1 MSHRMT
7 PDDAMQSPVP
17 FRLIMSRLVGFI
29 RSYSSKLLLPSRTSC
44 FFRYFTSE
52 MSIAAVRSVQEE
64 DFLTISFTF
73 EGKQRKMQRSK
84 SEVLSKALTRIELSS
99 KKKAKKAK
107 KNADCSETGDTEEG
121 NATLWLNGE
130 LVDSSLTNETAWKD
144 GTTLKIGSESFTV
157 EVNPPTVKSLS
168 LPDNMM
174 SGFPVM
180 PSLQLEFGDKQYCRY
195 KWYKS
200 TNDSDEQASSVPASA
215 KEILN
220 WEEVGNEF
228 LYTPSILDVGCY
240 LKLTCAPG
248 NVKRV
253 SNVMSEMTSSVT
265 VAAGPGF
272 CPFDARHM
280 YTKKQTADYSTFR
293 VVSYNILADTYSKD
307 EFAQKVLFPY
317 CPPYALDISYRQQLL
332 LKEIPGYNA
341 DLICLQECGFKLF
354 QNNLQPALETMGF
367 EGLMRCKAGEVP
379 EGEATFFRKSK
390 FALFSQHDIVLSE
403 ALLGDPA
410 QAVVLDHVSATP
422 ILLETLQK
430 RNGIVQL
437 SILKV
442 LGFENQYL
450 CVVNTHLYYKPTYPH
465 IRLLQ
470 VAIILNHIQKVI
482 SQFCAGD
489 AGDGVNLPGNPVNVT
504 ADVNNLSEPQL
515 ADDKMHAHP
524 KVAVLFCGDF
534 NSGPRTGV
542 VELLTTGHVD
552 STHRDWTLCEDKEE
566 HCTTLSFSHDLNLF
580 SACGFPPFTNY
591 TGGFKG
597 TLDYIFADKKYLEVE
612 SVLPLPSEDD
622 LSSHFALPSVVM
634 PSDHLALV
642 CDVKWKL

>member
-1 MSHRMT
+1 MGGVRKM
-7 PDDAMQSPVP
+7 MQSGPVP
-17 FRLIMSRLVGFI
+17 FHLIMSCLVSFVKALSLTQRLH
-29 RSYSSKLLLPSRTSC
+29 LRTLCLSC
-44 FFRYFTSE
+44 YFTSK
-52 MSIAAVRSVQEE
+52 MPIAAVRSVQEE
-64 DFLTISFTF
+64 EFLTISFSY
-73 EGKQRKMQRSK
+73 EGKERKMQRSK
-84 SEVLSKALTRIELSS
+84 SEILSKALTRIELSS

-107 KNADCSETGDTEEG
+107 KNVQCNEEGDTEEG

-144 GTTLKIGSESFTV
+144 GATLKIGAETFTV
-157 EVNPPTVKSLS
+157 EVNPPTVKSLL
-168 LPDNMM
+168 LPENIM

-180 PSLQLEFGDKQYCRY
+180 PYLELEFGDKQYSRY

-200 TNDSDEQASSVPASA
+200 ANDSDEQASSVPASA
-215 KEILN
+215 NDILY

-240 LKLTCAPG
+240 LKLACTPG
-248 NVKRV
+248 DVRRV
-253 SNVMSEMTSSVT
+253 SDVTSEMTSSMT

-280 YTKKQTADYSTFR
+280 YTKKQTPDYSTFR
-293 VVSYNILADTYSKD
+293 VVSYNILADNYAKD

-317 CPPYALDISYRQQLL
+317 CPPYAMDISYRQQLL

-341 DLICLQECGFKLF
+341 DVICLQECGFKLF

-367 EGLMRCKAGEVP
+367 EALMRCKGEEVP

-390 FALFSQHDIVLSE
+390 FSLISQHDIVLKE
-403 ALLGDPA
+403 ALLNDPA
-410 QAVVLDHVSATP
+410 QAVVLDHVSPIP
-422 ILLETLQK
+422 ILLETLTK
-430 RNGIVQL
+430 RNTVVQL
-437 SILKV
+437 SLLKV
-442 LGFENQYL
+442 LGFEKQYL

-470 VAIILNHIQKVI
+470 GAIILNHIQKVM
-482 SQFCAGD
+482 SQFCSGD
-489 AGDGVNLPGNPVNVT
+489 ADEGVDIHAGGDRV
-504 ADVNNLSEPQL
+504 SPQI
-515 ADDKMHAHP
+515 ANDGIHARP
-524 KVAVLFCGDF
+524 QVAVLFCGDF
-534 NSGPRTGV
+534 NSGQRTGM
-542 VELLTTGHVD
+542 VELLTTGRVD

-566 HCTTLSFSHDLNLF
+566 HCTTLSISHDLDLY
-580 SACGFPPFTNY
+580 SACGFPAFTNY

-612 SVLPLPSEDD
+612 SVVPLPSEDV
-622 LSSHFALPSVVM
+622 LSSHLALPSVVM

>member
-1 MSHRMT
+1 M
-7 PDDAMQSPVP
+7 MQSSPVP
-17 FRLIMSRLVGFI
+17 FRLIMSRLVGFV
-29 RSYSSKLLLPSRTSC
+29 RVFLSTQLLPFRTSC
-44 FFRYFTSE
+44 LSRYFTSK
-52 MSIAAVRSVQEE
+52 MSVAAVRSVEEE
-64 DFLTISFTF
+64 DFLTISFSY

-84 SEVLSKALTRIELSS
+84 SEILSKALTRIELSS

-107 KNADCSETGDTEEG
+107 KNVECNETGDAEEG

-130 LVDSSLTNETAWKD
+130 LVESSLTNETAWKD
-144 GTTLKIGSESFTV
+144 GATLKIGAETFTI
-157 EVNPPTVKSLS
+157 EVNPPTVKSLL
-168 LPDNMM
+168 LPDNIM

-180 PSLQLEFGDKQYCRY
+180 PYLELEFGDKQYCRY

-248 NVKRV
+248 NVRRV
-253 SNVMSEMTSSVT
+253 SDVTSEMTSSVT

-280 YTKKQTADYSTFR
+280 YTKKQNADHSTFR
-293 VVSYNILADTYSKD
+293 VVSYNILADNYAKD

-317 CPPYALDISYRQQLL
+317 CPPYAMDISYRQQLL

-367 EGLMRCKAGEVP
+367 EGLMRCKGGEVP

-390 FALFSQHDIVLSE
+390 FALISQHDIILNE

-410 QAVVLDHVSATP
+410 QAVVLDHVSVTP

-430 RNGIVQL
+430 RNAIVQL
-437 SILKV
+437 SLLQV
-442 LGFENQYL
+442 LGFEKQYL

-482 SQFCAGD
+482 SQFCSRD
-489 AGDGVNLPGNPVNVT
+489 ADEGVNVQAG
-504 ADVNNLSEPQL
+504 ADHVSPQIHV
-515 ADDKMHAHP
+515 ANEGMHAHP
-524 KVAVLFCGDF
+524 QVAVMFCGDF
-534 NSGPRTGV
+534 NSTPRTGL

-566 HCTTLSFSHDLNLF
+566 HCTTLSISHDLHLF

-622 LSSHFALPSVVM
+622 LSPHLALPSVVM

>member
-1 MSHRMT
+1 MLGPIS
-7 PDDAMQSPVP
+7 
-17 FRLIMSRLVGFI
+17 FRLIMSRLVGFF
-29 RSYSSKLLLPSRTSC
+29 RAYSSKSLLPSRTSC
-44 FFRYFTSE
+44 FFRYFTSK
-52 MSIAAVRSVQEE
+52 MPIAAVRSVQEE
-64 DFLTISFTF
+64 EYLTISFTF

-84 SEVLSKALTRIELSS
+84 TEILSKALTRIELSS

-107 KNADCSETGDTEEG
+107 KNADCNETGDAEEG

-130 LVDSSLTNETAWKD
+130 LVDSSLTNETAWRD
-144 GTTLKIGSESFTV
+144 GATLKIGSETFTV
-157 EVNPPTVKSLS
+157 EVNPPTVTALS
-168 LPDNMM
+168 LPDNIM

-180 PSLQLEFGDKQYCRY
+180 PFLQLEFGEKQYCRY

-200 TNDSDEQASSVPASA
+200 TNNSDEQASSVPTSP
-215 KEILN
+215 KEILD
-220 WEEVGNEF
+220 WEEVGSDF
-228 LYTPSILDVGCY
+228 LYTPSMLDVGCY

-248 NVKRV
+248 NSRRV
-253 SNVMSEMTSSVT
+253 SNVASQMTSSVT

-280 YTKKQTADYSTFR
+280 YTKKETADHSTFR

-307 EFAQKVLFPY
+307 EFAQKILYPY

-354 QNNLQPALETMGF
+354 QNNLHPALESMGF
-367 EGLMRCKAGEVP
+367 EGLMKCKAGEVP

-390 FALFSQHDIVLSE
+390 FTLVSQHDIVLNE
-403 ALLGDPA
+403 ALLGDPT
-410 QAVVLDHVSATP
+410 QAVVLDRVSVTP
-422 ILLETLQK
+422 ILMETLQK
-430 RNGIVQL
+430 RNAIVQL

-450 CVVNTHLYYKPTYPH
+450 CIVNTHLYYKPTYPH

-489 AGDGVNLPGNPVNVT
+489 AVDDVNLTDIPT
-504 ADVNNLSEPQL
+504 ASSEHVSEPQ
-515 ADDKMHAHP
+515 AANDKMHAHP
-524 KVAVLFCGDF
+524 QVAVIFCGDF

-542 VELLTTGHVD
+542 VELLTTGHID
-552 STHRDWTLCEDKEE
+552 STHRDWTLCEDKDE
-566 HCTTLSFSHDLNLF
+566 HCTTLSFSHDFNLF

-597 TLDYIFADKKYLEVE
+597 TLDYIFADKKYFEVE
-612 SVLPLPSEDD
+612 SVLPLPSEDE
-622 LSSHFALPSVVM
+622 LSSHLALPSVVM

-642 CDVKWKL
+642 CDIKWKL

>member
-1 MSHRMT
+1 
-7 PDDAMQSPVP
+7 
-17 FRLIMSRLVGFI
+17 MSRLVGFV
-29 RSYSSKLLLPSRTSC
+29 RVFSSKQLLPFSTSC
-44 FFRYFTSE
+44 LCRYLTSK
-52 MSIAAVRSVQEE
+52 MPIANVRSVEE
-64 DFLTISFTF
+64 EAFLTISFSY

-84 SEVLSKALTRIELSS
+84 SEILSKALTRIELSS

-107 KNADCSETGDTEEG
+107 KNVECKENGDAEEG
-121 NATLWLNGE
+121 NASLWLNGE
-130 LVDSSLTNETAWKD
+130 PVDLSLTNETAWKD
-144 GTTLKIGSESFTV
+144 GASLKIGAETFTV
-157 EVNPPTVKSLS
+157 EVNPPTVKSLL
-168 LPDNMM
+168 LPENIM

-180 PSLQLEFGDKQYCRY
+180 PYLELEFGDKQYCRY

-200 TNDSDEQASSVPASA
+200 TNDSDDQASSVPASA

-228 LYTPSILDVGCY
+228 LYTPSVLDVGCY

-248 NVKRV
+248 NAKRV
-253 SNVMSEMTSSVT
+253 SDVASEMTSSLT

-293 VVSYNILADTYSKD
+293 VVSYNILADNYAKD

-317 CPPYALDISYRQQLL
+317 CPPYAMDISYRQQLL

-354 QNNLQPALETMGF
+354 ENNLQPALETMGF
-367 EGLMRCKAGEVP
+367 EGLMRCKGGETP

-390 FALFSQHDIVLSE
+390 FSLITQHDIVLKE
-403 ALLGDPA
+403 ALLNDPA
-410 QAVVLDHVSATP
+410 QAAILDHVSPIP
-422 ILLETLQK
+422 ILLETLTK
-430 RNGIVQL
+430 RNTVVQL

-442 LGFENQYL
+442 LGFEKRYL
-450 CVVNTHLYYKPTYPH
+450 CAVNTHLYYKPTYPH

-470 VAIILNHIQKVI
+470 SAIILNHIQKVI
-482 SQFCAGD
+482 SQFCSGD
-489 AGDGVNLPGNPVNVT
+489 ADEGVNVQ
-504 ADVNNLSEPQL
+504 ADADRVSPQI
-515 ADDKMHAHP
+515 ANDGMHAHP
-524 KVAVLFCGDF
+524 QVAVLFCGDF
-534 NSGPRTGV
+534 NSGPRTGL
-542 VELLTTGHVD
+542 VELLTTGRVD

-566 HCTTLSFSHDLNLF
+566 HCTTLSINHDWHLF
-580 SACGFPPFTNY
+580 SACGFPAFTNY

-597 TLDYIFADKKYLEVE
+597 TLDYIFGDKRYLEVE
-612 SVLPLPSEDD
+612 SVIPLPSEDD
-622 LSSHFALPSVVM
+622 LSSHLALPSVVM

>member
-1 MSHRMT
+1 
-7 PDDAMQSPVP
+7 
-17 FRLIMSRLVGFI
+17 MSRLVGFVGVF
-29 RSYSSKLLLPSRTSC
+29 SSKQLLSFRTSC
-44 FFRYFTSE
+44 LSRYFTSK
-52 MSIAAVRSVQEE
+52 MPIAAVRSVEEE
-64 DFLTISFTF
+64 DFLTISFSY

-84 SEVLSKALTRIELSS
+84 GEILSKALTRIELSS

-107 KNADCSETGDTEEG
+107 KNVECNENGDSEEG
-121 NATLWLNGE
+121 NATLWFNGE

-144 GTTLKIGSESFTV
+144 GATLEIGAETFTV
-157 EVNPPTVKSLS
+157 EVNPPTIKSLL
-168 LPDNMM
+168 LPDNIM

-180 PSLQLEFGDKQYCRY
+180 PHLELEFGDKQHCRY

-220 WEEVGNEF
+220 WEEVGSEF
-228 LYTPSILDVGCY
+228 LYTPSVLDVGCY
-240 LKLTCAPG
+240 LKLSCAPG
-248 NVKRV
+248 NAKRV
-253 SNVMSEMTSSVT
+253 SDVTSEMTSSLT

-280 YTKKQTADYSTFR
+280 YTKKQTADYSAFR
-293 VVSYNILADTYSKD
+293 VVSYNILADNYAKD

-317 CPPYALDISYRQQLL
+317 CPPYAMDISYRQQLL

-354 QNNLQPALETMGF
+354 EKNLQPALETMGF
-367 EGLMRCKAGEVP
+367 EGLMRCKGEEVP

-390 FALFSQHDIVLSE
+390 FSLITQHDIVLKE
-403 ALLGDPA
+403 ALLNDPA
-410 QAVVLDHVSATP
+410 QAGVLHHVSPIP
-422 ILLETLQK
+422 ILLETLTK
-430 RNGIVQL
+430 RNTVVQL

-442 LGFENQYL
+442 LGFEKRYL

-470 VAIILNHIQKVI
+470 ATIILNHIQKVL
-482 SQFCAGD
+482 SQFCSGD
-489 AGDGVNLPGNPVNVT
+489 TDKGVNVQAG
-504 ADVNNLSEPQL
+504 ADHISPQIPN
-515 ADDKMHAHP
+515 DGMQAHP
-524 KVAVLFCGDF
+524 QVAILFCGDF
-534 NSGPRTGV
+534 NSGPRTGL
-542 VELLTTGHVD
+542 VELLTTGRVD

-566 HCTTLSFSHDLNLF
+566 HCTTLSISHDLDLF
-580 SACGFPPFTNY
+580 SACGFPAFTNY

-597 TLDYIFADKKYLEVE
+597 TLDYIFADKTYLEVE

-622 LSSHFALPSVVM
+622 LSSHLALPSVVM

>member
-1 MSHRMT
+1 
-7 PDDAMQSPVP
+7 
-17 FRLIMSRLVGFI
+17 MSRLVGFV
-29 RSYSSKLLLPSRTSC
+29 RVFSSKQLLPFSTSC
-44 FFRYFTSE
+44 LCRYLTSK
-52 MSIAAVRSVQEE
+52 MPIANVRSVEE
-64 DFLTISFTF
+64 EAFLTISFSY

-84 SEVLSKALTRIELSS
+84 SEILSKALTRIELSS

-107 KNADCSETGDTEEG
+107 KNVECKENGDAEEG
-121 NATLWLNGE
+121 NASLWLNGE
-130 LVDSSLTNETAWKD
+130 PVDPSLTNETAWKD
-144 GTTLKIGSESFTV
+144 GASLKIGAETFTV
-157 EVNPPTVKSLS
+157 EVNPPTVKSLL
-168 LPDNMM
+168 LPENIM

-180 PSLQLEFGDKQYCRY
+180 PYLELEFGGKQYCRY

-200 TNDSDEQASSVPASA
+200 TNDSDDQASSVPASA

-228 LYTPSILDVGCY
+228 LYTPSVLDVGCY

-248 NVKRV
+248 NAKRV
-253 SNVMSEMTSSVT
+253 SDVTSEMTSSLT

-293 VVSYNILADTYSKD
+293 VVSYNILADNYAKD

-317 CPPYALDISYRQQLL
+317 CPPYAMDISYRQQLL

-354 QNNLQPALETMGF
+354 ENNLQPALETMGF
-367 EGLMRCKAGEVP
+367 EGLMRCKGGETP
-379 EGEATFFRKSK
+379 EGEATFFCKSK
-390 FALFSQHDIVLSE
+390 FSLITRHDIVLKE
-403 ALLGDPA
+403 ALLNDPA
-410 QAVVLDHVSATP
+410 QAAILDHVSPIP
-422 ILLETLQK
+422 ILLETLTK
-430 RNGIVQL
+430 RNTVVQL

-442 LGFENQYL
+442 LGFEKRYL
-450 CVVNTHLYYKPTYPH
+450 CAVNTHLYYKPTYPH

-470 VAIILNHIQKVI
+470 SAIILNHIQKVI
-482 SQFCAGD
+482 SQFCSGD
-489 AGDGVNLPGNPVNVT
+489 ADEGVNVQ
-504 ADVNNLSEPQL
+504 ADADRVSPQI
-515 ADDKMHAHP
+515 ANDGMHAHP
-524 KVAVLFCGDF
+524 QVAVLFCGDF
-534 NSGPRTGV
+534 NSGPRTGL
-542 VELLTTGHVD
+542 VELLTTGRVD

-566 HCTTLSFSHDLNLF
+566 HCTTLSINHDWHLF
-580 SACGFPPFTNY
+580 SACGFPAFTNY

-597 TLDYIFADKKYLEVE
+597 TLDYIFGDERYLEVE
-612 SVLPLPSEDD
+612 SVVPLPSEDD
-622 LSSHFALPSVVM
+622 LSSHLALPSVVM

>member
-1 MSHRMT
+1 
-7 PDDAMQSPVP
+7 
-17 FRLIMSRLVGFI
+17 MSRLVGFV
-29 RSYSSKLLLPSRTSC
+29 RVFSSKQLLPSSTSC
-44 FFRYFTSE
+44 LSRYLTSK
-52 MSIAAVRSVQEE
+52 MPIAAVRSVEE
-64 DFLTISFTF
+64 EAFLTISFSY

-84 SEVLSKALTRIELSS
+84 SEILSKALTRIELSS

-107 KNADCSETGDTEEG
+107 KNVECNENGDAEEG
-121 NATLWLNGE
+121 NASLWLNGE
-130 LVDSSLTNETAWKD
+130 PVDLSLTNETAWKD
-144 GTTLKIGSESFTV
+144 GASLKIGAETFTV
-157 EVNPPTVKSLS
+157 EVNPPTVKSLL
-168 LPDNMM
+168 LPENIM

-180 PSLQLEFGDKQYCRY
+180 PYLELEFGDKQYCRY

-200 TNDSDEQASSVPASA
+200 TNDSDDQASSVPASA

-228 LYTPSILDVGCY
+228 LYTPSVLDVGCY

-248 NVKRV
+248 NAKRV
-253 SNVMSEMTSSVT
+253 SDVASEMTSSLT

-293 VVSYNILADTYSKD
+293 VVSYNILADNYAKD

-317 CPPYALDISYRQQLL
+317 CPPYAMDISYRQQLL

-354 QNNLQPALETMGF
+354 ENNLQPALETMGF
-367 EGLMRCKAGEVP
+367 EGLMRCKGGETP

-390 FALFSQHDIVLSE
+390 FSLITQHDIVLKE
-403 ALLGDPA
+403 ALLNDPA
-410 QAVVLDHVSATP
+410 QAAILDHVSPIP
-422 ILLETLQK
+422 ILLETLTK
-430 RNGIVQL
+430 RNTVVQL

-442 LGFENQYL
+442 LGFEKRYL
-450 CVVNTHLYYKPTYPH
+450 CAVNTHLYYKPTYPH

-470 VAIILNHIQKVI
+470 SAIILNHIQKVI
-482 SQFCAGD
+482 SQFCSGD
-489 AGDGVNLPGNPVNVT
+489 ADGGVNVQ
-504 ADVNNLSEPQL
+504 ADADHVSPQI
-515 ADDKMHAHP
+515 ANDGMHAHP
-524 KVAVLFCGDF
+524 QVAVLFCGDF
-534 NSGPRTGV
+534 NSGPRTGL
-542 VELLTTGHVD
+542 VELLTTGRVD

-566 HCTTLSFSHDLNLF
+566 HCTTLSINHDWHLF
-580 SACGFPPFTNY
+580 SACGFPAFTNY

-597 TLDYIFADKKYLEVE
+597 TLDYIFGDKRYLEVE
-612 SVLPLPSEDD
+612 SVIPLPSEDD
-622 LSSHFALPSVVM
+622 LSSHLALPSVVM

>member
-1 MSHRMT
+1 
-7 PDDAMQSPVP
+7 
-17 FRLIMSRLVGFI
+17 MSRLVGFV
-29 RSYSSKLLLPSRTSC
+29 RVFSSKQLLPSSTSC
-44 FFRYFTSE
+44 LSRYLTSK
-52 MSIAAVRSVQEE
+52 MPIAAVRSVEE
-64 DFLTISFTF
+64 EAFLTISFSY

-84 SEVLSKALTRIELSS
+84 SEILSKALTRIELSS

-107 KNADCSETGDTEEG
+107 KNVECNENGDAEEG
-121 NATLWLNGE
+121 NASLWLNGE
-130 LVDSSLTNETAWKD
+130 PVDPSLTNETAWKD
-144 GTTLKIGSESFTV
+144 GASLKIGAETFTV
-157 EVNPPTVKSLS
+157 EVNPPTVKSLL
-168 LPDNMM
+168 LPENIM

-180 PSLQLEFGDKQYCRY
+180 PYLELEFGGKQYCRY

-200 TNDSDEQASSVPASA
+200 TNDSDDQASSVPASA

-228 LYTPSILDVGCY
+228 LYTPSVLDVGCY

-248 NVKRV
+248 NAKRV
-253 SNVMSEMTSSVT
+253 SDVASEMTSSLT

-293 VVSYNILADTYSKD
+293 VVSYNILADNYAKD

-317 CPPYALDISYRQQLL
+317 CPPYAMDISYRQQLL

-354 QNNLQPALETMGF
+354 ENNLQPALETMGF
-367 EGLMRCKAGEVP
+367 EGLMRCKGGETP

-390 FALFSQHDIVLSE
+390 FSLITRHDIILKE
-403 ALLGDPA
+403 ALLNDSA
-410 QAVVLDHVSATP
+410 QAAILDHVSPIP
-422 ILLETLQK
+422 ILLETLTK
-430 RNGIVQL
+430 RNTVVQL

-442 LGFENQYL
+442 LGFEKRYL
-450 CVVNTHLYYKPTYPH
+450 CAVNTHLYYKPTYPH

-470 VAIILNHIQKVI
+470 SAIILNHIQKVI
-482 SQFCAGD
+482 SQFCSGD
-489 AGDGVNLPGNPVNVT
+489 ADGGVNVQ
-504 ADVNNLSEPQL
+504 ADADHVSPQI
-515 ADDKMHAHP
+515 ANDGMHAHP
-524 KVAVLFCGDF
+524 QVAVLFCGDF
-534 NSGPRTGV
+534 NSGPRTGL
-542 VELLTTGHVD
+542 VELLTTGRVD

-566 HCTTLSFSHDLNLF
+566 HCTTLSINHDWHLF
-580 SACGFPPFTNY
+580 SACGFPAFTNY

-597 TLDYIFADKKYLEVE
+597 TLDYIFGDKRYLEVE
-612 SVLPLPSEDD
+612 SVVPLPSEDD
-622 LSSHFALPSVVM
+622 LSSHLALPSVVM

>member
-1 MSHRMT
+1 
-7 PDDAMQSPVP
+7 
-17 FRLIMSRLVGFI
+17 MSRLVGFV
-29 RSYSSKLLLPSRTSC
+29 RVFSSKQLLPSSTSC
-44 FFRYFTSE
+44 LSRYLTSK
-52 MSIAAVRSVQEE
+52 MPIAAVRSVEE
-64 DFLTISFTF
+64 EAFLTISFSY

-84 SEVLSKALTRIELSS
+84 SEILSKALTRIELSS

-107 KNADCSETGDTEEG
+107 KNVECNENGDAEEG
-121 NATLWLNGE
+121 NASLWLNGE
-130 LVDSSLTNETAWKD
+130 PVDLSLTNETAWKD
-144 GTTLKIGSESFTV
+144 GASLKIGAETFTV
-157 EVNPPTVKSLS
+157 EVNPPTVKSLL
-168 LPDNMM
+168 LPENIM

-180 PSLQLEFGDKQYCRY
+180 PYLELEFGDKQYCRY

-200 TNDSDEQASSVPASA
+200 TNDSDDQASSVPASA

-248 NVKRV
+248 NAKRV
-253 SNVMSEMTSSVT
+253 SDVTSEMTSLLT

-293 VVSYNILADTYSKD
+293 VVSYNILADNYAKD

-317 CPPYALDISYRQQLL
+317 CPPYAMDISYRQQLL

-354 QNNLQPALETMGF
+354 ENNLQPALETMGF
-367 EGLMRCKAGEVP
+367 EGLMRCKGGETP

-390 FALFSQHDIVLSE
+390 FSLITRHDIVLKE
-403 ALLGDPA
+403 ALLNDPA
-410 QAVVLDHVSATP
+410 QAAILDHVSPIP
-422 ILLETLQK
+422 ILLETLTK
-430 RNGIVQL
+430 RNTVVQL

-442 LGFENQYL
+442 LGFEKRYL
-450 CVVNTHLYYKPTYPH
+450 CAVNTHLYYKPTYPH

-470 VAIILNHIQKVI
+470 SAIILNHIQKVI
-482 SQFCAGD
+482 SQFCSGD
-489 AGDGVNLPGNPVNVT
+489 ADGGVNVQ
-504 ADVNNLSEPQL
+504 ADADHVSPQI
-515 ADDKMHAHP
+515 ANDGMHAHP
-524 KVAVLFCGDF
+524 QVAVLFCGDF
-534 NSGPRTGV
+534 NSGPRTGL
-542 VELLTTGHVD
+542 VELLTTGRVD

-566 HCTTLSFSHDLNLF
+566 HCTTLSINHDWHLF
-580 SACGFPPFTNY
+580 SACGFPAFTNY

-597 TLDYIFADKKYLEVE
+597 TLDYIFGDKRYLEVE
-612 SVLPLPSEDD
+612 SVIPLPSEDD
-622 LSSHFALPSVVM
+622 LSSHLALPSVVM

>member
-1 MSHRMT
+1 
-7 PDDAMQSPVP
+7 
-17 FRLIMSRLVGFI
+17 MSRLVGFV
-29 RSYSSKLLLPSRTSC
+29 RVFSSKQLLPSSTSC
-44 FFRYFTSE
+44 LSRYLTSK
-52 MSIAAVRSVQEE
+52 MPIANVRSVEE
-64 DFLTISFTF
+64 EAFLTISFSY

-84 SEVLSKALTRIELSS
+84 SEILSKALTRIELSS

-107 KNADCSETGDTEEG
+107 KNVECNENGDAEEG
-121 NATLWLNGE
+121 NASLWLNGE
-130 LVDSSLTNETAWKD
+130 PVDPSLTNETAWKD
-144 GTTLKIGSESFTV
+144 GASLKIGAETFTV
-157 EVNPPTVKSLS
+157 EVNPPTVKSLL
-168 LPDNMM
+168 LPENIM

-180 PSLQLEFGDKQYCRY
+180 PYLELEFGGKQYCRY

-200 TNDSDEQASSVPASA
+200 TNDSDDQASSVPASA

-228 LYTPSILDVGCY
+228 LYTPSVLDVGCY

-248 NVKRV
+248 NAKRV
-253 SNVMSEMTSSVT
+253 SDVASEMTSSLT

-293 VVSYNILADTYSKD
+293 VVSYNILADNYAKD

-317 CPPYALDISYRQQLL
+317 CPPYAMDISYRQQLL

-354 QNNLQPALETMGF
+354 ENNLQPALETMGF
-367 EGLMRCKAGEVP
+367 EGLMRCKGGETP

-390 FALFSQHDIVLSE
+390 FSLITRHDIVLKE
-403 ALLGDPA
+403 ALLNDSA
-410 QAVVLDHVSATP
+410 QAAILDHVSPIP
-422 ILLETLQK
+422 ILLETLTK
-430 RNGIVQL
+430 RNTVVQL

-442 LGFENQYL
+442 LGFEKRYL
-450 CVVNTHLYYKPTYPH
+450 CAVNTHLYYKPTYPH

-470 VAIILNHIQKVI
+470 SAIILNHIQKVI
-482 SQFCAGD
+482 SQFCSGD
-489 AGDGVNLPGNPVNVT
+489 ADGGVNVQ
-504 ADVNNLSEPQL
+504 ADADHVSPQI
-515 ADDKMHAHP
+515 ANDGMHAYP
-524 KVAVLFCGDF
+524 QVAVLFCGDF
-534 NSGPRTGV
+534 NSGPRTGL
-542 VELLTTGHVD
+542 VELLTTGRVD

-566 HCTTLSFSHDLNLF
+566 HCTTLSINHDWHLF
-580 SACGFPPFTNY
+580 SACGFPAFTNY

-597 TLDYIFADKKYLEVE
+597 TLDYIFGDKRYLEVE
-612 SVLPLPSEDD
+612 SVVPLPSEDD
-622 LSSHFALPSVVM
+622 LSSHLALPSVVI